1 MEQAGD
7 DLQQNHRLSERLREA
22 AKSDVFGRSV
32 STPGTWSPTPGVWQT
47 GWAMCSC
54 VTVFGG
60 TGFLGRRIVD
70 ALLARD
76 VTVRVAA
83 RHPMRSEGG
92 TAVDRRVPVHADLRD
107 PHSVRAALDGA
118 DAAVNAVSL
127 YVESRDATY
136 RAIHVDGAGHLARAA
151 AEAGLHRLVH
161 ISGIGSDTRSTSGYI
176 RARGQGEDAVRAQFA
191 GATIL
196 RPSVMFGPEDAFLT
210 TLVGLV
216 RRLPIVPLFGDG
228 GTRLQPVHV
237 EDVVAVVAIVLTA
250 SGPQAPIYE
259 LGGLEVLTYRAL
271 LERVMHH
278 LDRRR
283 PLMPVPFQVWNVL
296 AAACRMLPS
305 PPLTEGQV
313 ALMRQ
318 DNVADAGL
326 PGFGELGID
335 PAPIEAELSRRM
347 TRP

>member
-1 MEQAGD
+1 MG
-7 DLQQNHRLSERLREA
+7 
-22 AKSDVFGRSV
+22 
-32 STPGTWSPTPGVWQT
+32 
-47 GWAMCSC
+47 SC

-83 RHPMRSEGG
+83 RHPARGEGG
-92 TAVDRRVPVHADLRD
+92 TAADRRVPVQADLRD

-136 RAIHVDGAGHLARAA
+136 QAIHVEGAGQLARAA

-161 ISGIGSDTRSTSGYI
+161 ISGIGSDASSTSAYI
-176 RARGQGEDAVRAQFA
+176 RARGEGEDAVRAGFP

-196 RPSVMFGPEDAFLT
+196 RPSVMFGPDDAFLT
-210 TLVGLV
+210 TLIGLV
-216 RRLPIVPLFGDG
+216 RRMPVVPLFGDG
-228 GTRLQPVHV
+228 STRLQPVHV
-237 EDVVAVVAIVLTA
+237 EDVAAAVAILLTA
-250 SGPQAPIYE
+250 SDPPAPTYE
-259 LGGLEVLTYRAL
+259 LGGPEVLSYRAL
-271 LERVMHH
+271 LELVMRHI
-278 LDRRR
+278 DRRR
-283 PLMPVPFQVWNVL
+283 PLLPVPFPVWNVL

-318 DNVADAGL
+318 DNVADPGL
-326 PGFGELGID
+326 PGFGRARDRPGTD
-335 PAPIEAELSRRM
+335 RGRAPSPM